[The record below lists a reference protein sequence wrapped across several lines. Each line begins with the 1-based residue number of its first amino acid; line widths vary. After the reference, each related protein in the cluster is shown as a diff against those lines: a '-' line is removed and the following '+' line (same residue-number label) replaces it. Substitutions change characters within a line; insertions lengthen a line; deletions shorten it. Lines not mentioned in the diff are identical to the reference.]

1 MMKDNFARFMAL
13 DALDKSDKVE
23 QLDISIPMRVTFGEP
38 VILVPET
45 TLEFHKDGENDWYV
59 TDANPVE
66 SFTTANLVYDMVYKV
81 IFDGVE
87 YDDLLCYKLGR
98 RYLKTEINKES
109 TMSYTAIGSVSN
121 FDDVNDFLGTSELPF
136 CIMDGLIDTISN
148 EIRFFVF
155 NSTASTHTL
164 KVIGIP
170 FTKKIVDERFY
181 TNSDKNPLVRKGKG
195 KHYSCIAGLGCSANG
210 AYSMAMN
217 AYCEA
222 NGNYSVASGAVTSAN
237 GNYSVAGGCFS
248 QANGDYS
255 VAFGN
260 RLSSGLVDT
269 QANGRMGVAIGYGCI
284 ADGNNSRALGQGVNT
299 KGTLSTGIG
308 DRITANG
315 RLHFAIGKYNL
326 VEEGDLY
333 AFSVGNGTSEEAR
346 SNAFTLDWEGN
357 GCYQGKVESKSGV
370 LKLGDTE
377 VTEEQL
383 KALLALLTPT
393 A

>member
-1 MMKDNFARFMAL
+1 MMKDIFARFMAL
-13 DALDKSDKVE
+13 DALDKSGKAE
-23 QLDISIPMRVTFGEP
+23 QLDISVPMRVTFEEP
-38 VILVPET
+38 VVLVPET

-87 YDDLLCYKLGR
+87 YDDLLCYNLGK
-98 RYLKTEINKES
+98 RYLNTEINKES
-109 TMSYTAIGSVSN
+109 GMSYRAIGSVSN
-121 FDDVNDFLGTSELPF
+121 FDDINDFLGTSELPF
-136 CIMDGLIDTISN
+136 CITDGLIDTISN

-181 TNSDKNPLVRKGKG
+181 TNSNKNPLIRKGKG
-195 KHYSCIAGLGCSANG
+195 KHYSCIAGFGCSANG
-210 AYSMAMN
+210 DYSVSMNVFCQASGSASVACGAYTQ
-217 AYCEA
+217 A
-222 NGNYSVASGAVTSAN
+222 NGKQ
-237 GNYSVAGGCFS
+237 SVAGGNS
-248 QANGDYS
+248 TIANGDYS
-255 VAFGN
+255 VALGC
-260 RLSSGLVDT
+260 RSSTGTPT
-269 QANGRMGVAIGYGCI
+269 QANGNKAIAIGLGCV
-284 ADGNNSRALGQGVNT
+284 ADGNNSRAIGQAVHTN
-299 KGTLSTGIG
+299 GTLSTGIG

-346 SNAFTLDWEGN
+346 SNSYTLDWEGN

-370 LKLGDTE
+370 LKLGNTE

-393 A
+393 T

>member
-1 MMKDNFARFMAL
+1 MEDKILTLENLTKYSSDTDEKIKDFVNEKL
-13 DALDKSDKVE
+13 
-23 QLDISIPMRVTFGEP
+23 ISVPMHVTFGEP
-38 VILVPET
+38 VVLVPET
-45 TLEFHKDGENDWYV
+45 TLSFHKDGENDWYV
-59 TDANPVE
+59 TNANPVE
-66 SFTTANLVYDMVYKV
+66 NFTTANLVYDMVYKV

-98 RYLKTEINKES
+98 RYHNIETDKDS
-109 TMSYTAIGSVSN
+109 VMSYKAIGSLSN

-136 CIMDGLIDTISN
+136 CIMNGLTDKITD
-148 EIRFFVF
+148 EIRIYAF
-155 NSTASTHTL
+155 NSTLSTHTL
-164 KVIGIP
+164 KIIGVP

-181 TNSDKNPLVRKGKG
+181 TNSDKNPLIRKGKG
-195 KHYSCIAGLGCSANG
+195 TNYSCIAGLGCSADG

-222 NGNYSVASGAVTSAN
+222 NGNYSVASGGATS
-237 GNYSVAGGCFS
+237 
-248 QANGDYS
+248 ANGDYS
-255 VAFGN
+255 VAFGG
-260 RLSSGLVDT
+260 RFSSGLIDT
-269 QANGRMGVAIGYGCI
+269 QANGRAGVAIGYGCI
-284 ADGNNSRALGQGVNT
+284 ADGNNSRAIRQAVNT

-308 DRITANG
+308 DRLTVNG
-315 RLHFAIGKYNL
+315 RLHFAIGKYNAI
-326 VEEGDLY
+326 EEGDLY

-346 SNAFTLDWEGN
+346 SNAYTLDWEGN
-357 GCYQGKVESKSGV
+357 GCYQGKVESKSGA

>member
-1 MMKDNFARFMAL
+1 MEDKILTLKNLTKYSSDTDEKIKDFVNEKL
-13 DALDKSDKVE
+13 
-23 QLDISIPMRVTFGEP
+23 ISVPMRVTFGEP

-66 SFTTANLVYDMVYKV
+66 SFTTANLVYDMVYK
-81 IFDGVE
+81 ITFDGVE

-109 TMSYTAIGSVSN
+109 TMSYKAIGSVSN
-121 FDDVNDFLGTSELPF
+121 FDAVNDFLGTSELPF
-136 CIMDGLIDTISN
+136 CIMDGLTDKITD
-148 EIRFFVF
+148 EIRIYAF
-155 NSTASTHTL
+155 NSTLSTHTL
-164 KVIGIP
+164 KIIGIP
-170 FTKKIVDERFY
+170 FTRRIVDERFY

-195 KHYSCIAGLGCSANG
+195 KNYSCIAGLGCSADGNC
-210 AYSMAMN
+210 SVSMN

-269 QANGRMGVAIGYGCI
+269 QANGRMGVAIGYGYC
-284 ADGNNSRALGQGVNT
+284 R
-299 KGTLSTGIG
+299 
-308 DRITANG
+308 R
-315 RLHFAIGKYNL
+315 
-326 VEEGDLY
+326 
-333 AFSVGNGTSEEAR
+333 
-346 SNAFTLDWEGN
+346 
-357 GCYQGKVESKSGV
+357 
-370 LKLGDTE
+370 
-377 VTEEQL
+377 
-383 KALLALLTPT
+383 
-393 A
+393 